1 MGILNVTPDSF
12 SDGLPGAPAEQFI
25 TKAKHLID
33 EGADIIDIGG
43 ESTRPGALPVDAD
56 EEIRRVLPVMA
67 GLRDVSP
74 FLPISLD
81 TRKLAVAEACAGFG
95 ISILNDVGF
104 ASDERLVRWAAKHR
118 VAYVLM
124 HSRGTP
130 ETMTKLTDYPEGL
143 LPTMF
148 SECAEKI
155 ARVTALGIDQ
165 ENLILDPG
173 FGFAKTPAQCR
184 DLAEN
189 LAEWPRFLARQETPA
204 TRLMIGVSRKRF
216 LQSYTGTGDPPP
228 GERDVIS
235 ASLAMDAFRAGF
247 HVIRTHNVALTRKA
261 LCL

>member
-56 EEIRRVLPVMA
+56 EEIRRILPVMA

-81 TRKLAVAEACAGFG
+81 TRKLAVAEACADFG

-104 ASDERLVRWAAKHR
+104 ASDERLVRWAAKNR

-173 FGFAKTPAQCR
+173 FGFAKTPVQCR
-184 DLAEN
+184 DLAET
-189 LAEWPRFLARQETPA
+189 LAEWPRFLARQGTPA

-216 LQSYTGTGDPPP
+216 LQSYTGETTP
-228 GERDVIS
+228 GERDAVS
-235 ASLAMDAFRAGF
+235 ARLAMDAFRAGF